1 MTLLSTWT
9 VRAVKV
15 IGGAA
20 AVLLAVG
27 LAACSPS
34 PASGAV
40 NFGTNGATHYLE
52 GGTYA
57 VSVADDCGN
66 PVKTVAAQIGTGD
79 WTDPLLDGTP
89 IAIPVSGYYTVVD
102 PIGNDLIGN
111 VPACSLALSVDLTPL
126 KG

>member
-1 MTLLSTWT
+1 

-20 AVLLAVG
+20 ALLAVG

-34 PASGAV
+34 PASGAA
-40 NFGTNGATHYLE
+40 NFETNGATHYLE
-52 GGTYA
+52 GGKYA
-57 VSVADDCGN
+57 VSVADDCGT

-89 IAIPVSGYYTVVD
+89 IAIPVSGYYTVID
-102 PIGNDLIGN
+102 PIGNDLMGN
-111 VPACSLALSVDLTPL
+111 VPACSLALSVDLRPL